1 MSEAQH
7 LADALENLLV
17 NPDAGWFAVLPQA
30 VGCLTAEQA
39 ATEPAKG
46 FNSVWKVV
54 NHIAYWQEYFLRVLK
69 DDTFEAKQLGEDW
82 APIPDPK
89 DDIAW
94 QEAVKRAI
102 DINMQLSEK
111 VEALKDA
118 DLEQPIQAGKSKR
131 YQELMGLIAHNSYH
145 ICEIISI
152 RHMQGLWLENV

>member
-69 DDTFEAKQLGEDW
+69 DDSFEAKQLGEDW
-82 APIPDPK
+82 APILDPK

-102 DINMQLSEK
+102 DINMQLSED

-131 YQELMGLIAHNSYH
+131 YQELLGLIAHNSYH

>member
-54 NHIAYWQEYFLRVLK
+54 NHIAYWQEYFLRLLK

-82 APIPDPK
+82 VPIPDPK

-102 DINMQLSEK
+102 DINMQLSEE

-118 DLEQPIQAGKSKR
+118 DLELPIAAGKSKR